1 MNEITKTRVKFFVG
15 IIAFI
20 IVLHIVV
27 IFFLMPDKSK
37 KTEAAP
43 ADAPVA
49 GEVAKTTD
57 SAYANEETPA
67 PPKPGFWSRLF
78 GKKEEVKPAAPVKP
92 AEPPK
97 PAFKYKVPS
106 TNPNYGKPFNFSTS
120 AKGNISV
127 PGSDGAGS
135 GIMVDLDT
143 RNVLWEKDPHKSV
156 PIASMVKMMTTLLI
170 FEAMEKNPALNLDTP
185 VQITK
190 TATSVKRTGVV
201 WLDTREVFPISD
213 LLKAIIIKSANDA
226 ATQMGEFI
234 GGDVGSFVRMM
245 NARALELG
253 MTDSKFVSP
262 CGLPDKTAGNSMSS
276 ANDMVIVAE
285 QLLVY
290 PKVLELSSTLQ
301 DSIREGEKKTVL
313 TTTNKLINP
322 HWPGVDGLKTGFINE
337 SGFCLTFSVLR
348 NGKRIVGCVTGFKTG
363 VERDRFCRKL
373 IDWGYARAD
382 ALQNGTAK
390 PEVAAAPAAPAKATK
405 PAAKPAAKPADK
417 KKK

>member
-27 IFFLMPDKSK
+27 IFFLMPTKSK
-37 KTEAAP
+37 NTEAVP
-43 ADAPVA
+43 AA
-49 GEVAKTTD
+49 GQTAAEVAKTDT
-57 SAYANEETPA
+57 AYAKEETPA

-78 GKKEEVKPAAPVKP
+78 GKKEEVKPAAPAKP
-92 AEPPK
+92 VEPPK

-106 TNPNYGKPFNFSTS
+106 TNPNFGKPFNFSTA

-127 PGSDGAGS
+127 PGSDGAGT
-135 GIMVDLDT
+135 GIMIDLDT
-143 RNVLWEKDPHKSV
+143 RNVLWEKDSHKSV

-190 TATSVKRTGVV
+190 TATNVKRTGVV

-234 GGDVGSFVRMM
+234 GGDVSSFVRMM

-253 MTDSKFVSP
+253 MTDSKFASP
-262 CGLPDKTAGNSMSS
+262 CGLPDSTAGNSTSS

-301 DSIREGEKKTVL
+301 DSIREGEKKMVL

-348 NGKRIVGCVTGFKTG
+348 NGKRIVGCVTGFKTQL
-363 VERDRFCRKL
+363 ERDRFCRKL
-373 IDWGYARAD
+373 IDWGYARAE

-390 PEVAAAPAAPAKATK
+390 PEIAAPAKAASPAK
-405 PAAKPAAKPADK
+405 AAAKPAAKKTDK